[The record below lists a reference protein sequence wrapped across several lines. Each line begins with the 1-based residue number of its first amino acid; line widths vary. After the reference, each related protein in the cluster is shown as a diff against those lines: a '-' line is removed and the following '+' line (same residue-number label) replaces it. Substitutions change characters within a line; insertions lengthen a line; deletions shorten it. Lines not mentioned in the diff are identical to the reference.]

1 MSIFTLNLLDWFVS
15 ASGAKGRATG
25 EAIALG
31 AGQQGSILT
40 TPRGEKQVA
49 NSASTSFTNTFYQG
63 IYQLDRGGEGQLLAI
78 NYQSASESDL
88 RDSKPIDLKPTESAI
103 NSGSTLF
110 SFWPYLI
117 MASLLLFIVEWFFVP
132 PSDRRRWLMYSS
144 PSHCFYGY

>member
-15 ASGAKGRATG
+15 ASGSRSRATG

-31 AGQQGSILT
+31 DAQQQSVLT

-49 NSASTSFTNTFYQG
+49 KPGSTSFTNTFYQG
-63 IYQLDRGGEGQLLAI
+63 IYQLNRGGEGQLLAI

-88 RDSKPIDLKPTESAI
+88 QDSKPIDLKPTESAI
-103 NSGSTLF
+103 NGGSTLF
-110 SFWPYLI
+110 SFWPYLV

-132 PSDRRRWLMYSS
+132 RADRRRLPTTS
-144 PSHCFYGY
+144 PRPKLS